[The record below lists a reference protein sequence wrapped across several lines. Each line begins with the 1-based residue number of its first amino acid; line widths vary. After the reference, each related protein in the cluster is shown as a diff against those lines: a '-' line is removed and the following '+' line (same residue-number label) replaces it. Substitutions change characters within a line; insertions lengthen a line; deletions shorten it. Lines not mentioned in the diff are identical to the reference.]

1 MTRLVEIHILQNHAP
16 GNMNRDDM
24 GAPKSCI
31 FGGTQRMRISSQCL
45 KRAAR
50 TSEAFRE
57 ALLSEKL
64 AERTRAF
71 KPWIIERLNAR
82 KDVISSLQLEDTDVG
97 LLADAISAYIKG
109 KQESTG
115 SPAGEDDGG
124 ADSEADDENSS
135 GSDVADLRKQPL
147 VFLGEHELDALVD
160 AVLSQANPGELRKS
174 LRKKKKGAATPAL
187 PEDLTKLLKPVSLP
201 CAPVALFGRM
211 TTSNAFQAAE
221 AAVCVAHAISTH
233 RVTLEVDYWTAM
245 GDRKEEARADAG
257 SDHIGERQ
265 FASATFYKYASVDL
279 DQLVSNLGGSRELA
293 EKALRAFLKGLVMSY
308 PSGMQTSMGHHNPP
322 SAILLELKSRKV
334 PTNYANAFVRP
345 LAVTEARDQVEAS
358 IDALKSFSESMHTSW
373 VTPDHPPAWWRY
385 DGNVQCE
392 KFLEDQVKHAMQAGV
407 SANAS

>member
-1 MTRLVEIHILQNHAP
+1 MTRLVEIHILQNHSPA
-16 GNMNRDDM
+16 NMNRDDM

-31 FGGTQRMRISSQCL
+31 FGGTQRLRISSQCL

-57 ALLSEKL
+57 ALLDEKL

-71 KPWIIERLNAR
+71 KPWILERLEAR
-82 KDVISSLQLEDTDVG
+82 KEMINSLQLEATDIG
-97 LLADAISAYIKG
+97 PLADAISAYIKG
-109 KQESTG
+109 KQESSG
-115 SPAGEDDGG
+115 SSAGEDDGG
-124 ADSEADDENSS
+124 TDSDADDASSS
-135 GSDVADLRKQPL
+135 GGDVADLRKQPL

-160 AVLSQANPGELRKS
+160 SVLSKANADELRKS
-174 LRKKKKGAATPAL
+174 LRKKKKGSAAPAL
-187 PEDLTKLLKPVSLP
+187 PDDLVKLLKPISLP

-211 TTSNAFQAAE
+211 TTSNAFQAAD

-233 RVTLEVDYWTAM
+233 RATLEVDYWTAM

-308 PSGMQTSMGHHNPP
+308 PGGMQTSMGHHNPP
-322 SAILLELKSRKV
+322 SAILVELKSRKV

-345 LAVTEARDQVEAS
+345 LAVTEARDQVETS
-358 IDALKSFSESMHTSW
+358 IDALKSFAESMHASW
-373 VTPDHPPAWWRY
+373 VAPDRPSAWWRY
-385 DGNVQCE
+385 DGDVQCE
-392 KFLEDQVKHAMQAGV
+392 TFIEEQVKHAMQAGV